1 MGASIYFKLNSAY
14 NPSSSIFGIIFGGF
28 IKGIEKDGRSNIY
41 SLAFYPLAVFINPR
55 LSGIAILIGSNY

>member
-1 MGASIYFKLNSAY
+1 M
-14 NPSSSIFGIIFGGF
+14 FGIIFGGF

-41 SLAFYPLAVFINPR
+41 SNAFYPLADFIKDR

>member
-1 MGASIYFKLNSAY
+1 MGASIYFKLNSPY

-41 SLAFYPLAVFINPR
+41 SNVFYPLADFIKDR